1 MGTLD
6 LRVLSSY
13 FPNVCG
19 GALFD
24 PASVH
29 AVDVF
34 ADVTVT
40 AYMLPEPSVC
50 NVSFVLSLECLL
62 DGVRN

>member
-13 FPNVCG
+13 FPDVCG

-34 ADVTVT
+34 ADVV
-40 AYMLPEPSVC
+40 AYMPPEPSVY

-62 DGVRN
+62 DAALMC